1 MGTGADVR
9 STEPSVPFVASGSY
23 PVRAGSAVRPLV
35 DGEPAF
41 RRICEAVERAR
52 HSVWVTVAFLLPDF
66 RMPDDRGSFF
76 DVLDRAVARGLD
88 VRVLFWRVNPETNRF
103 EPRVFSGSRAQLELL
118 GARGCAFHAR
128 WDRAHGGY
136 CQHQK
141 SWLVDAGQASE
152 VAFVGGINLNPRAV
166 VSPGHAGRGHIHDVY
181 AEVAG
186 PAATDV
192 HHNFV
197 QRWNEAS
204 ERAAPDGVWGPGG
217 GGGDLPFPTLPS
229 SPAGA
234 SLAQIQRTVHAGRY
248 RDGPPTPGGRPF
260 AIADGERSILE
271 QYLRAI
277 RAARRSIYIENQAFE
292 VPEVV
297 AELELALERGVD
309 AVILVPS
316 EPENRVRA
324 ARRRP
329 DMRAFDD
336 LMRSLGRHERFALVG
351 IAGRSEGGRHDVY
364 VHAKVMLIDD
374 AWATIGSCNLHASS
388 VLGNT
393 ELNATFWDPGVV
405 RALRRE
411 LLAEHLGL
419 DTADLDDRAA
429 LDAYRLIARENRARR
444 DAGDPEWQ
452 GLAFGLDPA
461 TYGR

>member
-88 VRVLFWRVNPETNRF
+88 VRVLFWRVNPETSRF
-103 EPRVFSGSRAQLELL
+103 EPRVFSGSADQRAMLA
-118 GARGCAFHAR
+118 ARGSAFHAR
-128 WDRAHGGY
+128 WDRAHGRF

-141 SWLVDAGQASE
+141 SWLVDAAQASE

-166 VSPGHAGRGHIHDVY
+166 VSPGHAGPDHVHDVY
-181 AEVAG
+181 VEVAG

-204 ERAAPDGVWGPGG
+204 ERFAPDGAWGRGAG
-217 GGGDLPFPTLPS
+217 DDLPFPTRPS
-229 SPAGA
+229 SPVGA
-234 SLAQIQRTVHAGRY
+234 SLAQVQRTVHPGRY
-248 RDGPPTPGGRPF
+248 RDGRPTPGGRPF
-260 AIADGERSILE
+260 EIANGERSILE

-277 RAARRSIYIENQAFE
+277 RAAHRSIYIENQAFE

-297 AELELALERGVD
+297 AELVLALERGVG
-309 AVILVPS
+309 VVVLVPS
-316 EPENRVRA
+316 LPSNEARA
-324 ARRRP
+324 ARGRP

-336 LMRSLGRHERFALVG
+336 RMRSLGRHERFALVG
-351 IAGRSEGGRHDVY
+351 IAGRSAGGRHDVY

-374 AWATIGSCNLHASS
+374 AWATIGSCNLHAPS

-411 LLAEHLGL
+411 LLAEHLDV

-444 DAGDPEWQ
+444 DAGDPDWQ
-452 GLAFGLDPA
+452 GLAFSLDPA